1 SQVSTDVHIGL
12 GGPPAEQ
19 VDAIEV
25 RWKDGTLQ
33 RSEAVE
39 AQRLVIIRRGP
50 ESPEGRD
57 LPRWSAPSDPGGRPA
72 RAWVSD
78 LVRVTRTPSALS
90 LPPGTPMVVRVHA
103 DPPPAPP
110 LGATVDGSPGVSFV
124 GVRVVDA
131 YLRTGDPAEGDLDG
145 RSAVL
150 LEPELFAEA
159 LGAGPTATIVTRDD
173 GAPLRIFRGPT
184 RPADVQAFC
193 ELGRH
198 EPAHRHLLLEHGRLA
213 VEEARYRDGAAL
225 FERATRDDATLR
237 AQHAYAFEGLGRA
250 YVLLGRLDL
259 AESAYRRAV
268 GLDPDYAAGWFNLAA
283 TFSQQGRFTEALP
296 ALAEVRRIEGDTR
309 RVLGS
314 LAEARSGD
322 GDLEGASAA
331 AEQWLRSAPADVAM
345 LILAGKLRARRS
357 DWEAAIP
364 LLERAARIDP
374 GNAEARAA
382 LTEARRRR

>member
-1 SQVSTDVHIGL
+1 T
-12 GGPPAEQ
+12 
-19 VDAIEV
+19 
-25 RWKDGTLQ
+25 
-33 RSEAVE
+33 
-39 AQRLVIIRRGP
+39 IRRGQEAP
-50 ESPEGRD
+50 EVRD
-57 LPRWSAPSDPGGRPA
+57 LPRWSAPSAPVSRPA
-72 RAWVSD
+72 DAWVSE

-110 LGATVDGSPGVSFV
+110 LGATVDGSPAVGFG

-131 YLRTGDPAEGDLDG
+131 FLRTGDPAERDLDG
-145 RSAVL
+145 RAAVL

-159 LGAGPTATIVTRDD
+159 LGAGPVATIVTGDD
-173 GAPLRIFRGPT
+173 GDPLRIFRGPT
-184 RPADVQAFC
+184 RPADVKAFC
-193 ELGRH
+193 ELSRH

-213 VEEARYRDGAAL
+213 VDEARYRDGAAL
-225 FERATRDDATLR
+225 FERATGDDATWR

-259 AESAYRRAV
+259 AERAYRRAV
-268 GLDPDYAAGWFNLAA
+268 ELDPDYAAGWFNLAA
-283 TFSQQGRFTEALP
+283 TFSQQGRFAEALP
-296 ALAEVRRIEGDTR
+296 ALAEVQRVEGATR

-331 AEQWLRSAPADVAM
+331 AEEWLRKSPADLAM
-345 LILAGKLRARRS
+345 RVLAGKLRARQS
-357 DWEAAIP
+357 DWEAAIAH
-364 LLERAARIDP
+364 LERAVQIDP
-374 GNAEARAA
+374 GHAEARAA